1 MAAVEINK
9 TAYVGIVSNTA
20 DAYSAQCRGSHGF
33 ELLCDSVV
41 PTGPGI
47 LVPPAPG
54 SAATRLLG
62 EGKVYARVPGNAP
75 YETDIVVVTP

>member
-1 MAAVEINK
+1 MAVVTINK
-9 TAYVGIVSNTA
+9 TAYVEIVGTT
-20 DAYSAQCRGSHGF
+20 DAPYAAQCRGSHGM
-33 ELLCDSVV
+33 EILCGTEV

-62 EGKVYARVPGNAP
+62 EGKVYAKVPSNAP
-75 YETDIVVVTP
+75 YDTDGVVITP